1 MKIYIKQIKPYIYTP
16 MAQGTTDELLEV
28 DGYDWVSED
37 HEAALRN
44 QIVLNVSYSTLIFK
58 ERFIALGDGVMGEF
72 EGVQFGNCQ
81 NCGNAKESFHLK
93 DEFENELN
101 CPMWGAVGL
110 NPCGFCHMWKPKEQ

>member
-1 MKIYIKQIKPYIYTP
+1 MKIYIRQIKPYIQP
-16 MAQGTTDELLEV
+16 PCLQGFNDSPYPV

-44 QIVLNVSYSTLIFK
+44 KIVINDSWSTLIFK

-72 EGVQFGNCQ
+72 EGTQFGNCQ
-81 NCGNAKESFHLK
+81 NCGNAKESFYLK
-93 DEFENELN
+93 DEFKDELN

-110 NPCGFCHMWKPKEQ
+110 NPYGFCHMWKPKE